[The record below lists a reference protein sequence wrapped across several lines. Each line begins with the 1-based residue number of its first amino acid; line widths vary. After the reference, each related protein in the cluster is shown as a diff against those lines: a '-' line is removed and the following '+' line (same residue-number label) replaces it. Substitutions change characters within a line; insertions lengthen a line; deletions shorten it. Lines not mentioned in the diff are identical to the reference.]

1 MSFPEITSKE
11 NPLVRRIRLVASGSR
26 RAPRDLVLAEG
37 LRVLEEAAE
46 HSIDAVVISERFG
59 KRDRE
64 QLLISRLRS
73 KSVKIYRA
81 DRKLMKSLSEVLSPQ
96 GALALVRVPRL
107 NLADISLGPNPVVL
121 CACAIQDP
129 GNLGTLLRAAAAA
142 AAALVCTTTST
153 VSSRNPKCI
162 RASAGTYFRIPVVEE
177 LAPKDI
183 LEYCGRH
190 GLQPVRADARTGEP
204 YSKMDLT
211 RPTAILLG
219 NESQGLPGIEWSGV
233 ESLNVASAGAILLF
247 EALRQRDL

>member
-46 HSIDAVVISERFG
+46 HLIDAVVISEGFG

-129 GNLGTLLRAAAAA
+129 GNL
-142 AAALVCTTTST
+142 
-153 VSSRNPKCI
+153 
-162 RASAGTYFRIPVVEE
+162 
-177 LAPKDI
+177 
-183 LEYCGRH
+183 
-190 GLQPVRADARTGEP
+190 
-204 YSKMDLT
+204 
-211 RPTAILLG
+211 
-219 NESQGLPGIEWSGV
+219 
-233 ESLNVASAGAILLF
+233 
-247 EALRQRDL
+247 